1 MNERPVKFIMNV
13 MQNTITTAS
22 RRNFILGFFLSAGAL
37 SLGLGSAISQ
47 AVRFIFNGLLGGERF
62 NAGKID
68 SFKTGAVD
76 GRWAQKY
83 GVWIVR
89 GFDGLFALSAFSAFG
104 CKPEWQEKHQRFHC
118 KCHDKSYYKSGISFQ
133 GAAGKSLERFK
144 VTRAG
149 DGEILVDTGKTF
161 LLEKNQWQ
169 NPLSILSL

>member
-1 MNERPVKFIMNV
+1 
-13 MQNTITTAS
+13 MQNTQVNQTEVSS
-22 RRNFILGFFLSAGAL
+22 RRHFILGFVLSAGAL

-47 AVRFIFNGLLGGERF
+47 AGRFIFSGLLGGETF
-62 NAGKID
+62 KAGKPET
-68 SFKTGAVD
+68 FKTGAVD
-76 GRWAQKY
+76 GRWHSKY

-89 GFDGLFALSAFSAFG
+89 GFDGLFALSAESAFG
-104 CKPEWQEKHQRFHC
+104 CKPEWQEKEQRFHC

-144 VTRAG
+144 VTRAE

-169 NPLSILSL
+169 HPLSILSV

>member
-1 MNERPVKFIMNV
+1 MNP
-13 MQNTITTAS
+13 MQNTVTS
-22 RRNFILGFFLSAGAL
+22 RRGFMLGFILSAGAI
-37 SLGLGSAISQ
+37 SIGLGSAISQ

-62 NAGKID
+62 KAGTLE
-68 SFKTGAVD
+68 SFKIGSVD

-89 GFDGLFALSAFSAFG
+89 SFDGLFALSANSAFG
-104 CKPEWQEKHQRFHC
+104 CKPEWQEKQQRFHC

-144 VTRAG
+144 VTYAEG
-149 DGEILVDTGKTF
+149 GEILVDTGKSF

-169 NPLSILSL
+169 NPLSILSV